1 MRRSPTSLA
10 VLLMLSAGIVLSS
23 RAQEG
28 LQEVP
33 EAAPPPPAPIEDGQA
48 LEPDVTIVQRKDATV
63 EEYRLNGR
71 LYMIKVTPFI
81 GKPYYLMDNDGD
93 GLLESRISDLQRNPV
108 VVPQWVIFSW

>member
-10 VLLMLSAGIVLSS
+10 IVLAVTSMFRVS
-23 RAQEG
+23 VAQEG

-33 EAAPPPPAPIEDGQA
+33 EAAPPPPSSIEDGQA

-71 LYMIKVTPFI
+71 LYMIRVTPFI
-81 GKPYYLMDNDGD
+81 GKPYYLIDNNGD
-93 GLLESRISDLQRNPV
+93 GLLESKISDLQRDPI
-108 VVPQWVIFSW
+108 VPQWVIFSW